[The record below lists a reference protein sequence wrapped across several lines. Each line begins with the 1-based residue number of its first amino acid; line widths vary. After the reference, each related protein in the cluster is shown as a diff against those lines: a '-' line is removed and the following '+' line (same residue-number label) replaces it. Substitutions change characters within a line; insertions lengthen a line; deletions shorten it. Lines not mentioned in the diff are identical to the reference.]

1 MENFPP
7 LLDNIVAALVTRL
20 RSPTKRRKMTTCWL
34 QSRKCNYAVSASMSM
49 SMSYFN
55 TRTQK
60 FSFKSHVSRLEN
72 DFPELFFLKTKI
84 SPKSDILIVTIS
96 KKLTRNDVAITL
108 LFWRG
113 IVVIICKVD
122 IDAVPPAPM
131 NM

>member
-1 MENFPP
+1 M
-7 LLDNIVAALVTRL
+7 LLI
-20 RSPTKRRKMTTCWL
+20 
-34 QSRKCNYAVSASMSM
+34 
-49 SMSYFN
+49 
-55 TRTQK
+55 
-60 FSFKSHVSRLEN
+60 LEN